1 MDPVIDRLK
10 QLPDRLDT
18 AGLDP
23 ASALPGVVRRGRR
36 YLVAMS
42 AASILGVTAAVGA
55 AAVTLPQVVQHLE
68 GPPEPVVLA
77 TPEGAD
83 TPAPSQDA
91 TADPSQDPTQEPSP
105 GPTNEDAATV
115 PTDMVA
121 PAVAVLDP
129 ADGAT
134 VTSEKVTFSGTT
146 EPGARVA
153 VGDFDA
159 VVDEDGRWS
168 LLLVAAPGT
177 NTVTFVATDAAG
189 NAGSTTVTVDYEPAG
204 SAEGRD
210 DDRSGVDETAPT
222 PLTATQQSDVLGSAP
237 HTNTYTGT
245 AAPGAKVAVVSKHGT
260 GYGWADDAG
269 RWQVVVDFD
278 PPPGETTFPVTVRL
292 HNQPDVA
299 RGFTLTTVAQ
309 ASTATFTAAQQRST
323 LDGAPYTNRYSGTA
337 APGEKVKVLS
347 DHGWAYAHADGSGN
361 WQVQVTFD
369 PPAGTTTFVV
379 TARLYHDPSVSR
391 TFQLTTVADA
401 AAAFTATQRSAT
413 VTVSDPT
420 NVYSGTG
427 QPGHEVLVW
436 TEEHGQTTTVIR
448 ADGTWAATL
457 NYAGVTAGDTFAVKT
472 LDTGTNTKHWF
483 EVTVVG

>member
-10 QLPDRLDT
+10 QLPDRLDM

-36 YLVAMS
+36 YLVAVS
-42 AASILGVTAAVGA
+42 TASILGVTAAVGA
-55 AAVTLPQVVQHLE
+55 AAVTLPQVMQHLE
-68 GPPEPVVLA
+68 GPPQPTVLA
-77 TPEGAD
+77 TPEDGG
-83 TPAPSQDA
+83 TPAPAQD
-91 TADPSQDPTQEPSP
+91 TTPDPTPEPSQEPSP
-105 GPTNEDAATV
+105 GPTDEAATAV
-115 PTDMVA
+115 PADVVA
-121 PAVAVLDP
+121 PAIAVLDP

-146 EPGARVA
+146 EPGASVA

-159 VVDEDGRWS
+159 VVDDDGRWS
-168 LLLVAAPGT
+168 LLLVAAPGP

-189 NAGSTTVTVDYEPAG
+189 NTASTTVTIDYEPASSQKG
-204 SAEGRD
+204 PD
-210 DDRSGVDETAPT
+210 DDGAGDDGPAPT
-222 PLTATQQSDVLGSAP
+222 TLTATQRSGVLGSAP

-278 PPPGETTFPVTVRL
+278 PPPGETTFTVTVQL
-292 HNQPDVA
+292 HHRPDVA
-299 RGFTLTTVAQ
+299 RSFTLTTVAQ
-309 ASTATFTAAQQRST
+309 GATATFTAHQQRST

-337 APGEKVKVLS
+337 SPGEKVKVLS
-347 DHGWAYAHADGSGN
+347 DHGWAYAYADGSGN

-369 PPAGTTTFVV
+369 PPAGTTTFPV
-379 TARLYHDPSVSR
+379 TARLYHDASVSR

-401 AAAFTATQRSAT
+401 AAAFTANQRSAT
-413 VTVSDPT
+413 VAVSDPT

-436 TEEHGQTTTVIR
+436 TEKHGQTTTVVG
-448 ADGTWAATL
+448 ADGRWAATL
-457 NYAGVTAGDTFAVKT
+457 TYAGVAGGETFAVKA
-472 LDTGTNTKHWF
+472 LDTATNSKHWF
-483 EVTVVG
+483 EVAVVE